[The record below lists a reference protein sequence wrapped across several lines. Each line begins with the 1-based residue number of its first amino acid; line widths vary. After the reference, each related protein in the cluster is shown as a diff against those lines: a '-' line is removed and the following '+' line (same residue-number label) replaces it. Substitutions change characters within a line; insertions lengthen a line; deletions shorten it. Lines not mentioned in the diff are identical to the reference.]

1 MKSILSK
8 AEHMES
14 KLNSRLKKVP
24 NPYNLKYSSVWVLTP
39 TLKLKRVAKAGNVYE
54 LLENRKTITDIGNAE
69 SFTVLTCGWAAPL
82 AKDDNDDDQVEPSK
96 HPERRRVRLAVSVN
110 RSGVASVLRFQDN
123 PNETIV
129 DEGTA
134 RGSLAD
140 AVKQLMN
147 DVINQ
152 QKKKKVKK

>member
-1 MKSILSK
+1 MKSKLK
-8 AEHMES
+8 HAELMES

-24 NPYNLKYSSVWVLTP
+24 NPYNLKYASVWVLTP
-39 TLKLKRVAKAGNVYE
+39 TLELKRVAKARDIYE
-54 LLENRKTITDIGNAE
+54 LLENRKTLMAIGNAE
-69 SFTVLTCGWAAPL
+69 SFTVVTCGWAAPINNENT
-82 AKDDNDDDQVEPSK
+82 DNDELAPSK
-96 HPERRRVRLAVSVN
+96 HPERRRVRLTVTAN

-123 PNETIV
+123 PNEKTV

-147 DVINQ
+147 DVINH